1 MATFRTRLTRAATA
15 IALSAAIF
23 AVPTTAQDKEVEPAE
38 REKIEQIVQDYLM
51 ENPEIIALA
60 FRELQRRQTMAR
72 MGPAINSYRD
82 YLERDPSAPV
92 IGNPNGDVTMVEF
105 FDYRCGFC
113 RRHFP
118 EVMKLVREDGNI
130 RYIPRQFPILDR
142 NGETPVSYLAS
153 LAALAAHKQ
162 GKFEEF
168 HIATMTSKGSLTENQ
183 LYQIAGSLGL
193 NVQRLK
199 ADMNDKLIVKS
210 VQNTLAIGKDIGFEG
225 TPGYII
231 GDDVITGAEGYGR
244 LLQAVSRARKE
255 ANAAPNGGLTPRLN

>member
-1 MATFRTRLTRAATA
+1 MAIFGTNLTRIIAA
-15 IALSAAIF
+15 AAVFTVSIV
-23 AVPTTAQDKEVEPAE
+23 APVSAQDSPQDSKATPEE
-38 REKIEQIVQDYLM
+38 REKIEQVVQDYLL

-72 MGPAINSYRD
+72 MGPAIEMYRD
-82 YLERDPSAPV
+82 YLEKDPATPV

-105 FDYRCGFC
+105 FDYRCSFC

-118 EVMKLVREDGNI
+118 EVMKLVRDDGNI

-142 NGETPVSYLAS
+142 QGETPVSYLAS
-153 LAALAAHKQ
+153 RAALAAHKQ

-168 HIATMTSKGSLTENQ
+168 HVAAMTSKGSLTEDQ
-183 LYQIAGSLGL
+183 LYQIAGTLGL
-193 NVQRLK
+193 NVERLK
-199 ADMNDKLIVKS
+199 ADMNDRLIIKS

-231 GDDVITGAEGYGR
+231 GEDVVTGAEGYGR
-244 LLQAVSRARKE
+244 LLQAVTRARR
-255 ANAAPNGGLTPRLN
+255 AADLASAE

>member
-1 MATFRTRLTRAATA
+1 MKRFGTHIAAL
-15 IALSAAIF
+15 IALTLSIF
-23 AVPTTAQDKEVEPAE
+23 LPVTAQESAVDPKE
-38 REKIEQIVQDYLM
+38 REKIERIVQEYLI

-60 FRELQRRQTMAR
+60 FRELQRRQTLAR
-72 MGPAINSYRD
+72 MGPQIEMYRD
-82 YLERDPSAPV
+82 YLEKDPNAAV
-92 IGNPNGDVTMVEF
+92 IGNPDGDVTIVEF

-142 NGETPVSYLAS
+142 PGETAVSYLAS
-153 LAALAAHKQ
+153 RAALAAQKQ
-162 GKFEEF
+162 DKFEEY
-168 HIATMTSKGSLTENQ
+168 HVAIMTADGSLTEER
-183 LYQIAGSLGL
+183 LYDIARRIGL
-193 NVQRLK
+193 NEATLR
-199 ADMNDKLIVKS
+199 ADMNDRLVIKS

-244 LLQAVSRARKE
+244 LLQAVKRARSQKVS
-255 ANAAPNGGLTPRLN
+255 ASSTNAE

>member
-1 MATFRTRLTRAATA
+1 MTNFGTKFGRTVIA
-15 IALSAAIF
+15 IAMIGSSSAMPAF
-23 AVPTTAQDKEVEPAE
+23 AQETKIDAEE
-38 REKIEQIVQDYLM
+38 REKIEQVVQDYLL

-72 MGPAINSYRD
+72 MGPAIEMYRD
-82 YLERDPSAPV
+82 YLEKDPATPV
-92 IGNPNGDVTMVEF
+92 IGNPNGDVTVVEF

-142 NGETPVSYLAS
+142 QGETPVSYLAS
-153 LAALAAHKQ
+153 RAALAAHKQ
-162 GKFEEF
+162 DKFEEF
-168 HIATMTSKGSLTENQ
+168 HIAAMTSQGSLTEDQ

-193 NVQRLK
+193 NVERLK
-199 ADMNDKLIVKS
+199 TDMNDRLVIKS

-231 GDDVITGAEGYGR
+231 GDDVVTGAEGYER
-244 LLQAVSRARKE
+244 LLQAVNRARKD
-255 ANAAPNGGLTPRLN
+255 ADAASAAE

>member
-1 MATFRTRLTRAATA
+1 MTIFGTQIGRAAAGIAIAVATFAAPA
-15 IALSAAIF
+15 
-23 AVPTTAQDKEVEPAE
+23 TAQDKQDKKVDPAE
-38 REKIEQIVQDYLM
+38 REKIEQVVQDYLM

-72 MGPAINSYRD
+72 MGPAIEMYRD
-82 YLERDPSAPV
+82 YLEKDPATPV
-92 IGNPNGDVTMVEF
+92 IGNPNGNVTMVEF

-142 NGETPVSYLAS
+142 QGETPVSYLAAR
-153 LAALAAHKQ
+153 AALAAHKQ
-162 GKFEEF
+162 GKFQEF
-168 HIATMTSKGSLTENQ
+168 HIATMTSEGSLTEPQ
-183 LYQIAGSLGL
+183 LYQIAGRLGL
-193 NVQRLK
+193 NVERLK
-199 ADMNDKLIVKS
+199 ADMNDRLVIKS

-231 GDDVITGAEGYGR
+231 GEDVITGAEGYGR
-244 LLQAVSRARKE
+244 LLQAVTRARRE
-255 ANAAPNGGLTPRLN
+255 AELASAE

>member
-1 MATFRTRLTRAATA
+1 MTIFGTKISHTLMASTLIGTLFTLPA
-15 IALSAAIF
+15 F
-23 AVPTTAQDKEVEPAE
+23 AQDKEVEAEE
-38 REKIEQIVQDYLM
+38 REKIEQVVQEYLL

-72 MGPAINSYRD
+72 MGPAIEMYRD
-82 YLERDPSAPV
+82 YLEKDPASPV

-142 NGETPVSYLAS
+142 QGETPVSYLAS
-153 LAALAAHKQ
+153 RAALAAHKQ

-168 HIATMTSKGSLTENQ
+168 HIAAMTSKGSLTEDQ

-193 NVQRLK
+193 NVGQLK
-199 ADMNDKLIVKS
+199 ADMNDRLVIKS

-231 GDDVITGAEGYGR
+231 GEDVVTGAEGYGR
-244 LLQAVSRARKE
+244 LLQAVTRARRE
-255 ANAAPNGGLTPRLN
+255 ADAVSAGE

>member
-1 MATFRTRLTRAATA
+1 MFGTNFTRIIGVATVVA
-15 IALSAAIF
+15 ISF
-23 AVPTTAQDKEVEPAE
+23 TAQIGAQDNSPETKVDPQE
-38 REKIEQIVQDYLM
+38 REKIEQVVQDYLL

-72 MGPAINSYRD
+72 MGPAIEMYRD
-82 YLERDPSAPV
+82 YLEKDPATPV

-118 EVMKLVREDGNI
+118 EVMKLVRDDGNI

-142 NGETPVSYLAS
+142 QGETPVSYLAS
-153 LAALAAHKQ
+153 RAALAAHKQ
-162 GKFEEF
+162 DKFEEF
-168 HIATMTSKGSLTENQ
+168 HVAAMTSKGSLTEDQ
-183 LYQIAGSLGL
+183 LYQIAGNLGL
-193 NVQRLK
+193 NVERLK
-199 ADMNDKLIVKS
+199 ADMNDRLIIKS

-231 GDDVITGAEGYGR
+231 GEDVVTGAEGYSR
-244 LLQAVSRARKE
+244 LLQAVTRARRTADL
-255 ANAAPNGGLTPRLN
+255 ANAE

>member
-1 MATFRTRLTRAATA
+1 MTKFGTQLIQAVTA
-15 IALSAAIF
+15 IAFSVAFFTGPAS
-23 AVPTTAQDKEVEPAE
+23 AQDKKVDPAE
-38 REKIEQIVQDYLM
+38 REKIEQIVQDYLLK
-51 ENPEIIALA
+51 NPEIIALA

-72 MGPAINSYRD
+72 MGPAINSYRN
-82 YLERDPSAPV
+82 YLEKDPATPV

-105 FDYRCGFC
+105 FDYRCSFC

-130 RYIPRQFPILDR
+130 RYVPRQFPILDR
-142 NGETPVSYLAS
+142 QGETPVSYLAA

-168 HIATMTSKGSLTENQ
+168 HIATMTSKGSLTESQ
-183 LYQIAGSLGL
+183 LYQIAATLGL
-193 NVQRLK
+193 NVERLK
-199 ADMNDKLIVKS
+199 ADMNDKLVIKS

-231 GDDVITGAEGYGR
+231 GDDVVTGAAGYGR
-244 LLQAVSRARKE
+244 LVQAVSRARRE
-255 ANAAPNGGLTPRLN
+255 ANAAQLAE